1 MHKFDGSRGQNWTQT
16 IFVLQKLPIPR
27 VIAGQKGKR
36 LESQLGLMEV
46 CLVTLVILIGS
57 ASQAA
62 IGMGLNLFAI
72 PLLLLIN
79 PIYAP
84 GPVLVAS
91 FALSFL
97 ALWRVP
103 ANVDR
108 TELKFALMGLVTGT
122 ALAGLVA
129 ALVDSSSL
137 TRLLG
142 IFVVLGVG
150 LALSGWSAALNQRN
164 LVAAGGGAGFLGTI
178 AGVHAPPIALL
189 YQGLEPDRVRGAILT
204 FVGIGNLFSVIA
216 LLVVGRF
223 GSDQVLATVLLI
235 PGVLLGLWL
244 APGLARLIKARLL
257 RFLVL
262 SISAI
267 SGLLLVFG

>member
-1 MHKFDGSRGQNWTQT
+1 
-16 IFVLQKLPIPR
+16 
-27 VIAGQKGKR
+27 
-36 LESQLGLMEV
+36 MEV
-46 CLVTLVILIGS
+46 QFDFIELCLVTMVILIGS

-72 PLLLLIN
+72 PFLLLIN

-84 GPVLVAS
+84 GSVLVAS

-103 ANVDR
+103 AKVDR
-108 TELKFALMGLVTGT
+108 TELKSALVGLATGT
-122 ALAGLVA
+122 AIAGVVA
-129 ALVDSSSL
+129 TLVDSSSL

-142 IFVVLGVG
+142 AFVVLGVG

-164 LVAAGGGAGFLGTI
+164 LIVAGGGAGFLGTI
-178 AGVHAPPIALL
+178 AGVHGPPIALL
-189 YQGLEPDRVRGAILT
+189 YQDLEPDRVRGAILT
-204 FVGIGNLFSVIA
+204 FVGIGNLFSIIA
-216 LLVVGRF
+216 LVIVDRF
-223 GSDQVLATVLLI
+223 GSDQALATMLLI

-244 APGLARLIKARLL
+244 APALARLINARLL
-257 RFLVL
+257 RLLVL

>member
-1 MHKFDGSRGQNWTQT
+1 
-16 IFVLQKLPIPR
+16 
-27 VIAGQKGKR
+27 
-36 LESQLGLMEV
+36 MEV
-46 CLVTLVILIGS
+46 QLDFMELYLVTLVILNGS

-62 IGMGLNLFAI
+62 IGMGLNLIAI
-72 PLLLLIN
+72 LLLLLIN

-103 ANVDR
+103 AKVDR
-108 TELKFALMGLVTGT
+108 TELKFALIGLATGI
-122 ALAGLVA
+122 ALAGLIA
-129 ALVDSSSL
+129 ALIDSSSL

-142 IFVVLGVG
+142 AFLVLGVG
-150 LALSGWSAALNQRN
+150 LALSGWSAILNQRN
-164 LVAAGGGAGFLGTI
+164 LIAAGGGAGFLGTI

-189 YQGLEPDRVRGAILT
+189 YQGQEPDRVRGAILT
-204 FVGIGNLFSVIA
+204 FVGIGNLFSIIA
-216 LLVVGRF
+216 LVIVGRF
-223 GSDQVLATVLLI
+223 GSNQALATMLLI

-244 APGLARLIKARLL
+244 APSLVRLINV
-257 RFLVL
+257 RFLRLFVL

>member
-1 MHKFDGSRGQNWTQT
+1 MELAFD
-16 IFVLQKLPIPR
+16 L
-27 VIAGQKGKR
+27 
-36 LESQLGLMEV
+36 LEIS
-46 CLVTLVILIGS
+46 LVTLVILIGS

-91 FALSFL
+91 FTLSFL

-103 ANVDR
+103 AKVDR
-108 TELKFALMGLVTGT
+108 NELTFALAGLAMGT
-122 ALAGLVA
+122 AVAGLVA
-129 ALVDSSSL
+129 ALIDSSNL

-142 IFVVLGVG
+142 AFVVLGVG
-150 LALSGWSAALNQRN
+150 LALSGWSAPLTRSN

-204 FVGIGNLFSVIA
+204 FVGIGNLFSIIA
-216 LLVVGRF
+216 LIIVGRF
-223 GSDQVLATVLLI
+223 GSDQVLTTVLLI

-244 APGLARLIKARLL
+244 APSLARLINTHLL
-257 RFLVL
+257 RMLVL
-262 SISAI
+262 SISAA
-267 SGLLLVFG
+267 SGLLLVVG

>member
-1 MHKFDGSRGQNWTQT
+1 MD
-16 IFVLQKLPIPR
+16 LQPDIIEL
-27 VIAGQKGKR
+27 
-36 LESQLGLMEV
+36 L
-46 CLVTLVILIGS
+46 LVTLVILIGS

-103 ANVDR
+103 AKVDR
-108 TELKFALMGLVTGT
+108 GELKFALIGLAIGS

-129 ALVDSSSL
+129 AVIDSSSL

-142 IFVVLGVG
+142 LFVVLGVG
-150 LALSGWSAALNQRN
+150 LALSGWSASLNPRN

-189 YQGLEPDRVRGAILT
+189 YQGMAPDRVRGAILT
-204 FVGIGNLFSVIA
+204 FVGVGNLFSIIA
-216 LLVVGRF
+216 LASVGRF
-223 GSDQVLATVLLI
+223 GLEQATATLMLI
-235 PGVLLGLWL
+235 PGVLLGLWIAPRL
-244 APGLARLIKARLL
+244 AQLIDAKLL
-257 RFLVL
+257 RLLVL

-267 SGLLLVFG
+267 SGLLLVIG

>member
-1 MHKFDGSRGQNWTQT
+1 MHASID
-16 IFVLQKLPIPR
+16 L
-27 VIAGQKGKR
+27 
-36 LESQLGLMEV
+36 LEFALI
-46 CLVTLVILIGS
+46 TLVILIGS

-84 GPVLVAS
+84 GPVLIAS

-103 ANVDR
+103 SKVDR
-108 TELKFALMGLVTGT
+108 RELGFAITG
-122 ALAGLVA
+122 LAGGTLLAGIVA
-129 ALVDSSSL
+129 SLIDSTSL

-142 IFVVLGVG
+142 VFVVLGVG
-150 LALSGWSAALNQRN
+150 LALSGWSASLNPRN

-204 FVGIGNLFSVIA
+204 FVGLGNLFSIVA
-216 LLVVGRF
+216 LITVGRF
-223 GSDQVLATVLLI
+223 GTDQAMATLLLI
-235 PGVLLGLWL
+235 PGVVIGLWF
-244 APGLARLIKARLL
+244 APMLARLINARLL
-257 RFLVL
+257 RILVL
-262 SISAI
+262 SISAV

>member
-1 MHKFDGSRGQNWTQT
+1 MDASTHLVD
-16 IFVLQKLPIPR
+16 
-27 VIAGQKGKR
+27 
-36 LESQLGLMEV
+36 LM
-46 CLVTLVILIGS
+46 LVTGVMLVGS

-91 FALSFL
+91 AALSFL

-103 ANVDR
+103 AKADR
-108 TELKFALMGLVTGT
+108 QELSFALIGLAIGT
-122 ALAGLVA
+122 IIAGAVA
-129 ALVDSSSL
+129 AIIDSASL

-142 IFVVLGVG
+142 AVIVLGVG
-150 LALSGWSAALNQRN
+150 LALSGWSARLTPRN

-189 YQGLEPDRVRGAILT
+189 YQGLHPDRVRGAILT
-204 FVGIGNLFSVIA
+204 FVGIGNAFSAVA
-216 LLVVGRF
+216 LWLVGKFPGEQWLTIPVM
-223 GSDQVLATVLLI
+223 I
-235 PGVLLGLWL
+235 PGLLAGLWIAPTL
-244 APGLARLIKARLL
+244 AKLINARLL
-257 RFLVL
+257 RLLVL
-262 SISAI
+262 LISGL